1 MPKTSCCRGPASIV
15 LSRPMLREV
24 PTRRLCWIGV
34 LVFGLLVAAC
44 GGASNGVRDDSER
57 SIAQMRLAAG
67 MRQERNIP
75 GAIQHYHKALE
86 IDDGNAEAHLQLG
99 HLYLTEND
107 YRDFKLAEHHLKE
120 ALRLQ
125 KEDDAVRRGI
135 APEVQTMLGTL
146 YTNQKRYNDAV
157 KSLEDAIADINN
169 SQPHFAWGNL
179 GWAHYEHEK
188 YPEAEKALSRA
199 VQLQPRFCVGHYRL
213 GQTYMALK
221 NYERAEQALSQAIE
235 SDARCKSHFQE
246 AWRLRGEVR
255 AQLGHR
261 DEAIGDF
268 ERCVEISKAT
278 PAGKS
283 CQRYL
288 EASQ

>member
-1 MPKTSCCRGPASIV
+1 
-15 LSRPMLREV
+15 MLRGYQI
-24 PTRRLCWIGV
+24 RRLRWWTGV
-34 LVFGLLVAAC
+34 FAFGSLIAAC
-44 GGASNGVRDDSER
+44 GGASNGVREDSER
-57 SIAQMRLAAG
+57 SIAEMRLAAG

-75 GAIQHYHKALE
+75 SALQHYQRALE
-86 IDDGNAEAHLQLG
+86 LDEGNAEAHLQLG
-99 HLYLTEND
+99 HLYLTEPD
-107 YRDFKLAEHHLKE
+107 YGDFKKAEHHLKE

-125 KEDDAVRRGI
+125 REDDTVRRGI
-135 APEVQTMLGTL
+135 APEVQTMLGAL
-146 YTNQKRYNDAV
+146 YINQNRYQDAV
-157 KSLEDAIADINN
+157 KVLEDAIADIHN

-179 GWAHYEHEK
+179 GWAHYEHEHYK
-188 YPEAEKALSRA
+188 EAEKALLRA

-213 GQTYMALK
+213 GQTYVALK
-221 NYERAEQALSQAIE
+221 NYERAEQALSHAIE
-235 SDARCKSHFQE
+235 SDTRCKSFFQE
-246 AWRLRGEVR
+246 AWRLRGETR

-268 ERCVEISKAT
+268 ERCVEIAKTT